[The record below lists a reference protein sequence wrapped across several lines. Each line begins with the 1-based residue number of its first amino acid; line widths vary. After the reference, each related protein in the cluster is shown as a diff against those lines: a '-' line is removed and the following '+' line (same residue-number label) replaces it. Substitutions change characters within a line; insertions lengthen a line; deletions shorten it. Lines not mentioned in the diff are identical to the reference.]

1 MLDLN
6 EHVKRQNDE
15 NSKWQA
21 SFLEKYED
29 NQKRI
34 IEELDAMRKIQIKNR
49 DFITYNMG
57 TLKEHQR
64 KMDITDVTIKEHG
77 DWLKKV

>member
-34 IEELDAMRKIQIKNR
+34 IEELDAMR
-49 DFITYNMG
+49 
-57 TLKEHQR
+57 
-64 KMDITDVTIKEHG
+64 
-77 DWLKKV
+77 